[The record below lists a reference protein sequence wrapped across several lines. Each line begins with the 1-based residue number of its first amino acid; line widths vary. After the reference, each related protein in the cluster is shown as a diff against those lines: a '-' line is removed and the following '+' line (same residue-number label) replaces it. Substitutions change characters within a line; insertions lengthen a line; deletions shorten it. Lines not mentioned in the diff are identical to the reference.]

1 MYGIYCVYNNIDKYI
16 SNHFPTVR
24 EVTHSITT
32 CTQHYKEKTKQSKK
46 QNKKRKQK
54 QKQKQKQKDKTKI
67 KRQNKKTM

>member
-1 MYGIYCVYNNIDKYI
+1 VCGIYCVYNNIDKYI

-46 QNKKRKQK
+46 HEQEDNLFYFDVD
-54 QKQKQKQKDKTKI
+54 DKFS
-67 KRQNKKTM
+67 